1 MKKTILAFFDKV
13 LKKTKSQKN
22 DKPVLAD
29 YHTSIDTLPLQNWIE
44 CHDGDRTK
52 TRLDSKRGDKEQDE
66 QAWEMIQ
73 DTYMKEYGLGK
84 ILEKVYE
91 AMRKKAQLELDYVI
105 TEDRLKLTL
114 AEMEEQK
121 IKSILTNRGQ
131 GMTIQQSLIYLSQWM
146 NQWISTKSI
155 TTREY
160 FDLIGEMEKFNKRTT
175 SKPKK
180 RNGK

>member
-13 LKKTKSQKN
+13 VKKTKSQKN

-44 CHDGDRTK
+44 CHDGDLTK
-52 TRLDSKRGDKEQDE
+52 TRMDSKRGDQKQDE

-73 DTYMKEYGLGK
+73 DSYLKTYGLSK
-84 ILEKVYE
+84 LLEKIYD
-91 AMRKKAQLELDYVI
+91 ALRKKAQLELDYVL
-105 TEDRLKLTL
+105 TEDRMKLTL
-114 AEMEEQK
+114 VEMEEQK
-121 IKSILTNRGQ
+121 IKSMLTNKGQ
-131 GMTIQQSLIYLSQWM
+131 GITIQQSLIYLSQWM